1 MTRPNRKVM
10 VTSYKVVNGT
20 FDPGE
25 PELWSDKPLLDL
37 GELNTYDAAPDGD
50 RLAVVLYADGT
61 ADQKPPVSLAVLL
74 NFFDELR
81 RRVPRR

>member
-1 MTRPNRKVM
+1 M
-10 VTSYKVVNGT
+10 VTKYKVAGDT
-20 FDPGE
+20 FVPGE
-25 PELWSDKPLLDL
+25 PELWSDKQLLDL
-37 GELNTYDAAPDGD
+37 GELNTYDAAPDGM

-61 ADQKPPVSLAVLL
+61 ADRKAPTGLTVLL